1 MVTPWRRIYTVLG
14 LQKQTRD
21 SPSATSKLE
30 LKTMAPA
37 LVAALFVAVSS
48 LAGEASAQAT
58 PDKPAPQQKPAAPV
72 PAPTLAPAFLSPYDR
87 DTLTPEYRIAP
98 GDALHVFVWKEPDLS
113 REVRVRPD
121 GFVTF
126 PLLGDVFAV
135 AKTPKGLAAE
145 LAQQLAQFVN
155 SPLVTVTLGD
165 SSTLRFYVVGEV
177 QKPGEF
183 PLVGRTTVMQALALA
198 GGFREYAKTDEV
210 KIIRQELSVTG
221 GRTQTREIVL
231 PINYKAIA
239 QGQNL
244 HQNFALKPGD
254 VIVVP

>member
-48 LAGEASAQAT
+48 
-58 PDKPAPQQKPAAPV
+58 
-72 PAPTLAPAFLSPYDR
+72 
-87 DTLTPEYRIAP
+87 
-98 GDALHVFVWKEPDLS
+98 
-113 REVRVRPD
+113 
-121 GFVTF
+121 
-126 PLLGDVFAV
+126 
-135 AKTPKGLAAE
+135 
-145 LAQQLAQFVN
+145 
-155 SPLVTVTLGD
+155 
-165 SSTLRFYVVGEV
+165 
-177 QKPGEF
+177 
-183 PLVGRTTVMQALALA
+183 LA